1 MKCMTLAN
9 VLSGEQRSRF
19 VAVCFADNTVRVN
32 SLDLS
37 VSWKFFCHIIFIYDK
52 NLG

>member
-19 VAVCFADNTVRVN
+19 VAVCFADNTVRVI